1 MKRYLVWAVILLALF
16 LMLIGLLLNVDVRN
30 VGVGGTALGLA
41 HMNTQLFSLFGIHP
55 WWYELSEW
63 LGVVSLLVVAGFG
76 LLALTQLIRR
86 RSLKRVDQSL
96 YVLFAFYGVLA
107 LLYLF
112 FEQVVLNY
120 RPQALEPS
128 FPSSHTLLVVFVMG
142 SACVLSSRMMHKD
155 WKRHLLQGLCL
166 LAMAMTVLGRLLS
179 GAHWSTDILGAVFLS
194 ASLVLFFAVAVRK
207 GGRR

>member
-1 MKRYLVWAVILLALF
+1 
-16 LMLIGLLLNVDVRN
+16 
-30 VGVGGTALGLA
+30 
-41 HMNTQLFSLFGIHP
+41 
-55 WWYELSEW
+55 
-63 LGVVSLLVVAGFG
+63 VVSLLVVAGFG